1 MEKTD
6 TNMNCHETKSG
17 YLCNFVDFH
26 VFKFLTYMHKLP
38 QSNYNIRRFKI
49 LDRIVYTTRTTHF
62 VDFQTRPLR
71 NLYCILRELRNSK
84 WCKIYKITITKWNM

>member
-1 MEKTD
+1 MEKTIQIWIV
-6 TNMNCHETKSG
+6 TKLKVDI
-17 YLCNFVDFH
+17 YAILVDFH

-49 LDRIVYTTRTTHF
+49 LDKIVYTTRTTHF